1 MHHALLVAG
10 HDVAHPPAL
19 GGGVE
24 IVLQQGLA
32 DPGDVAV
39 PEDAEGARD
48 ETPLDTVAFGV
59 LVDEEADD
67 RLPDGETHC

>member
-10 HDVAHPPAL
+10 HDVAHPLAL

-39 PEDAEGARD
+39 SEDAESAGD